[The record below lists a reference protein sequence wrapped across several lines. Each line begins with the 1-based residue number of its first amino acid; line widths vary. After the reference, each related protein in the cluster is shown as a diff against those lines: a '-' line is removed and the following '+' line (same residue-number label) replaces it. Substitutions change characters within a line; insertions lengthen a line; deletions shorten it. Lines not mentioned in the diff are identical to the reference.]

1 MLERIREG
9 SQGPWAMI
17 VIGLVVLSF
26 VFAGVGS
33 YLNSS
38 GPTAVATVNGD
49 EIDQSTLER
58 AYQNQR
64 ARMESEYGESVSAM
78 FADENYLKDFRRN
91 VLERLINDKLIE
103 QEALELGLR
112 VGDKQI
118 RETIRDMQEFQTAG
132 QFDNE
137 RYLAILRQSGFQ
149 PSDFRDYLR
158 TEMTRTQLAQALG
171 AASFALPGEVERA
184 WQLQSQTRDGRYV
197 VVPSAKFA
205 ESVEITEQDIKNY
218 YESNITAFD
227 TQEEVNIAFVTLS
240 IDDLTDEVNVSE
252 QDIEQYYQENKDS
265 YREEEERRVSHILI
279 EFGDDKDAARQKAQ
293 SIKAELTEGAD
304 FAELAES
311 RSDDTFSAEN
321 GGDLDFINR
330 DMMDPAFDEAAFS
343 LEQNGAVSDVV
354 ETEFGFHIIKLTDI
368 KPEQVTSLAEVKDD
382 IRDRLQTARATE
394 RFYEIR
400 SRMEEVAFEVPESL
414 EDVAGVADQ
423 PIEETGMFTEQ
434 KVPAPIDNPNA
445 VSRAFSPELVEDRM
459 NSEVIEL
466 DDSTV
471 MVMRV
476 KEHEPQRT
484 RPLAEVSQSISKQLQ
499 VQKAQQ
505 AALSWAQSLVQK
517 YTAGED
523 VDALLS
529 EHDLAWQQ
537 ANGIN
542 RGPGDLP
549 RSMVETLFTLSGQE
563 GNSAQATKL
572 ANGDVG
578 IVELTDVQQPEAPD
592 EQLAASLR
600 QQLGS
605 AYGQTLFQ
613 SYIDALRSEAEVEIL
628 QP

>member
-330 DMMDPAFDEAAFS
+330 DMMDPAFDEAAFA

-445 VSRAFSPELVEDRM
+445 ASRAFSPELVEDRM

-505 AALSWAQSLVQK
+505 AALNWAQSLVQK